1 VRIGGQ
7 GHGVAGRVSVI
18 GEGCVGRRFGAPP
31 EDVPHAAQ
39 QLFVARVARTRP
51 ATCYK
56 ETTDPVGP
64 TVVESSHRTRACL
77 LHSTK
82 EFFSVLFMKPN
93 IIIIFEIKYSY
104 LVRLNFKRVVKN
116 TH

>member
-1 VRIGGQ
+1 MLKISALIFTFANLFHEVGHVLSGDVRKVLRIGGQ

-64 TVVESSHRTRACL
+64 TVVESTHRTRACL
-77 LHSTK
+77 LHS
-82 EFFSVLFMKPN
+82 
-93 IIIIFEIKYSY
+93 IKQ
-104 LVRLNFKRVVKN
+104 LQTFN
-116 TH
+116 